1 MSDKKAQAQAQVA
14 TPLMPKWVTVRPI
27 LNVLGIVS
35 IVLLQEEGEHPYL
48 SLALFGYC
56 LEVHFKG
63 FPRLPSFEEVVQAG
77 VKKENQRKLAMIDKY
92 IKERDEV

>member
-1 MSDKKAQAQAQVA
+1 VA
-14 TPLMPKWVTVRPI
+14 KWVIVRPI

-35 IVLLQEEGEHPYL
+35 IVLLQEEGERPYI

-63 FPRLPSFEEVVQAG
+63 
-77 VKKENQRKLAMIDKY
+77 KLR
-92 IKERDEV
+92 IKAIE

>member
-1 MSDKKAQAQAQVA
+1 MFEEKVQAQIA
-14 TPLMPKWVTVRPI
+14 TPVMAKWVTVRPI

-35 IVLLQEEGEHPYL
+35 IVLLQEEGEHRYI

-63 FPRLPSFEEVVQAG
+63 
-77 VKKENQRKLAMIDKY
+77 KLRIRAI
-92 IKERDEV
+92 E

>member
-1 MSDKKAQAQAQVA
+1 MKIMSEEKQAQAQLA
-14 TPLMPKWVTVRPI
+14 TPLVAKWVIVRPI

-35 IVLLQEEGEHPYL
+35 IVLLQEEGERPYI

-63 FPRLPSFEEVVQAG
+63 
-77 VKKENQRKLAMIDKY
+77 KLR
-92 IKERDEV
+92 IKAIE

>member
-1 MSDKKAQAQAQVA
+1 MSEEKLQYTQVA
-14 TPLMPKWVTVRPI
+14 TPLMAKWVTVRPI

-35 IVLLQEEGEHPYL
+35 IVLLQEEGERPYI

-63 FPRLPSFEEVVQAG
+63 
-77 VKKENQRKLAMIDKY
+77 KLRIRAI
-92 IKERDEV
+92 E